1 MNNLK
6 NSLYYFGIAMIF
18 VYVSI
23 AMFLFFSDYEP
34 SLKQP
39 SRSILATIIMLYAA
53 FKTYRIFANKRSQT
67 LDEDK

>member
-18 VYVSI
+18 VYVAL
-23 AMFLFFSDYEP
+23 AMILFFSDYES

-39 SRSILATIIMLYAA
+39 NRTILAIIILLYAA
-53 FKTYRIFANKRSQT
+53 FKTYRIFANKRSKA